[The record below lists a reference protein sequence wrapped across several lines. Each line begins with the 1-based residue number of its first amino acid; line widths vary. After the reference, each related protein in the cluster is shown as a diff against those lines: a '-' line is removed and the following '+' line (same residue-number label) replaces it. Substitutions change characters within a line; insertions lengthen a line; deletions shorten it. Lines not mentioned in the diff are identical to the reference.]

1 MENKLVPLR
10 QLDRYCRSFNVGDN
24 AEALPKQGWLRLIRK
39 SLGMTIKQLAKRL
52 RCDPSRVVKIEM
64 SEDEGAVTLRTMRMV
79 AEKLNCHFTYQ
90 ILPKT
95 SFEKIIKNRARDIA
109 TKIIKQTAHANLEMQ
124 KEFLEEEIA
133 DMTHELL
140 YKSWKNLWEE

>member
-10 QLDRYCRSFNVGDN
+10 QLDRYCRSLLVGDEV
-24 AEALPKQGWLRLIRK
+24 EALPAQGFLRLIRK

-64 SEDEGAVTLRTMRMV
+64 SECEGAVTLRTMRQV
-79 AEKLNCHFTYQ
+79 AEKLECHFVYR